1 MPILRIWAFCAALY
15 SPKFYFPT
23 TVDCC
28 FPHTVDRS
36 KLYSCTGEEDRRRFF
51 FPPRNREKT
60 RPCCVC
66 GSAICPAHHQE
77 SLRGDLAP
85 VRVYVYIYT
94 PKIKPSV
101 CEHAVTGQYRSVF
114 KKKTKVFIFQK
125 KIYFFSN
132 FPPKKNFEM
141 FSVTNEVGCVVYVQ
155 TQHICPCVCVCCLA
169 VQLHIERNLYK
180 ESLCLQTR
188 HVPLNFGDPLVLWGM
203 VGRAAPAQSVTLSI
217 PRRETVSCI
226 IYYLESQI
234 VWGGWMDGC
243 LLVGLPN
250 ICLILYS

>member
-1 MPILRIWAFCAALY
+1 
-15 SPKFYFPT
+15 
-23 TVDCC
+23 
-28 FPHTVDRS
+28 
-36 KLYSCTGEEDRRRFF
+36 
-51 FPPRNREKT
+51 
-60 RPCCVC
+60 
-66 GSAICPAHHQE
+66 
-77 SLRGDLAP
+77 
-85 VRVYVYIYT
+85 
-94 PKIKPSV
+94 
-101 CEHAVTGQYRSVF
+101 
-114 KKKTKVFIFQK
+114 
-125 KIYFFSN
+125 
-132 FPPKKNFEM
+132 M
-141 FSVTNEVGCVVYVQ
+141 FSVTNEVGCVSYVY

-203 VGRAAPAQSVTLSI
+203 VGGAAPAQSVTLSI

-250 ICLILYS
+250 ICLSLSVFFIFSINNINLLLCAMCDCDICVNIISFTL